1 MLFHATGRSNQN
13 WFHYADV
20 TVERTRARAGS
31 ISDGSREAGYQ
42 RLGHDEIVVELWGA
56 QKRPF
61 AVTLTQHVEKLVDI
75 NFEHLYGLVTLFGH
89 PTGP

>member
-1 MLFHATGRSNQN
+1 MIRVGIGPLALAARRS
-13 WFHYADV
+13 YRSG
-20 TVERTRARAGS
+20 E
-31 ISDGSREAGYQ
+31 
-42 RLGHDEIVVELWGA
+42 

-61 AVTLTQHVEKLVDI
+61 AVTDTQHVQKLVDI